1 MATLLQHNVTAPS
14 LNRKELLTGVVVLGA
29 SGAIASQ
36 ACDGFT
42 LAKTAAKTGR
52 YTATLGKK
60 YNTIEFASCV
70 QELSADTA
78 AVQAKGVV
86 MATRNVSASGKTVDF
101 QATIVPTAAAAGA
114 DAEPADSVTL
124 RILIVAKRGK
134 L

>member
-1 MATLLQHNVTAPS
+1 MATLLQHNVQSPS
-14 LNRKELLTGVVVLGA
+14 SNRKELLTGVVVLGA
-29 SGAIASQ
+29 SGAISSQ
-36 ACDGFT
+36 VCEGFT
-42 LAKTAAKTGR
+42 VAKTAAKTGR
-52 YTATLGKK
+52 YTVTLDKK
-60 YNTIEFASCV
+60 YNTIEFGSCV
-70 QELSADTA
+70 QEISADTA

-86 MATRNVSASGKTVDF
+86 MALRGVSASGKVAFF